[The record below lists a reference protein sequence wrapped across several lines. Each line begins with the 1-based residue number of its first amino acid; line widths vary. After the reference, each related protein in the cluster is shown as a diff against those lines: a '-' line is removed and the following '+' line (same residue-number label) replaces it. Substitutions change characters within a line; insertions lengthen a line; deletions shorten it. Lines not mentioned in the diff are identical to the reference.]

1 MSEDGSLKLP
11 SEQPTDDQLV
21 SMSEDREDGILMPH
35 EYTFR
40 RAALDTIKQNP
51 IFTIILLVIGIAQV
65 ALSAFSDPGDIIG
78 ASDLM
83 MMGAFWATVYGVIL
97 GYAGLRTM
105 SEERERREVALM
117 ERAVALDDGPD
128 KENTLPFEFL
138 PFTTRVRLSVTPVLR
153 KNRVPIGAGVA
164 IILATSAFMAVAG
177 SPQDGFGCVLAGL
190 LIYALAAGPLLLKEM
205 RQFTYGRGF
214 AGSIHADH
222 QNDKRTLVG
231 WNLQMGCTRFEYGQQ
246 LGSQGFTQAFGIITQ
261 TMGPFAQTAQ
271 DTFSGFN
278 ANIGE

>member
-117 ERAVALDDGPD
+117 ERAVALDDDPD

-153 KNRVPIGAGVA
+153 KNRAPIGAGVA
-164 IILATSAFMAVAG
+164 IILATSVFMAVVG

-190 LIYALAAGPLLLKEM
+190 LIYALAAGPLLLKEIVRPSKDIQRSINAKQNIRRLATRPERANM
-205 RQFTYGRGF
+205 KGSLSLDTRDEEDR
-214 AGSIHADH
+214 AGGLTMSQEKGAISAAEP
-222 QNDKRTLVG
+222 DKL
-231 WNLQMGCTRFEYGQQ
+231 E
-246 LGSQGFTQAFGIITQ
+246 
-261 TMGPFAQTAQ
+261 
-271 DTFSGFN
+271 
-278 ANIGE
+278 